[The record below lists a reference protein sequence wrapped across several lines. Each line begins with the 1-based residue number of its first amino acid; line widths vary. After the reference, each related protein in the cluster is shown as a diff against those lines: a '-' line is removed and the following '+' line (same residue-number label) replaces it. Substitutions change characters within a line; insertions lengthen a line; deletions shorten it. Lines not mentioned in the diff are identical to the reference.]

1 MGRQPSF
8 FIVLALSIAT
18 AAAAQSSVPE
28 PPDADLVVP
37 ELPPTPAR
45 ALTLE
50 QALAIADREA
60 SDLALLQLQIR
71 RSEAAERIAWAGIL
85 PVVTGTLT
93 YQRFDEPIQ
102 RTGVG
107 TVRDENQVS
116 GQISVSETL
125 SLRTMTAVRMAETTS
140 DVSRLSLEDARR
152 IAHGSI
158 ARVFFTVLAARRSA
172 ELTRSQIADAVRQLE
187 AARARAELGAGIGL
201 DVARAEVAAL
211 DAVRRTADADAA
223 LAAAWDQLGLALGLD
238 EPADARRSELDLPR
252 DEEQAMLQ
260 AQSQR
265 ADVRQAEA
273 SRRLAGLAVDDAWL
287 RLTPTINLSW
297 TGTLT
302 APTTLFNPDPAQW
315 IFAATLTVPFY
326 DGGVRYGAIHDAEL
340 SRSQS
345 DERLEALQRRVRV
358 EVRDALRRVAVSE
371 RTSRIA
377 ARQAEV
383 ARRAADAA
391 EETYRAGGSSGLEL
405 DAARQAAERA
415 ELSRILADLALESAR
430 VDLLTA
436 TGEI

>member
-152 IAHGSI
+152 IAH
-158 ARVFFTVLAARRSA
+158 
-172 ELTRSQIADAVRQLE
+172 
-187 AARARAELGAGIGL
+187 
-201 DVARAEVAAL
+201 
-211 DAVRRTADADAA
+211 
-223 LAAAWDQLGLALGLD
+223 
-238 EPADARRSELDLPR
+238 
-252 DEEQAMLQ
+252 
-260 AQSQR
+260 
-265 ADVRQAEA
+265 
-273 SRRLAGLAVDDAWL
+273 
-287 RLTPTINLSW
+287 
-297 TGTLT
+297 
-302 APTTLFNPDPAQW
+302 
-315 IFAATLTVPFY
+315 
-326 DGGVRYGAIHDAEL
+326 
-340 SRSQS
+340 
-345 DERLEALQRRVRV
+345 
-358 EVRDALRRVAVSE
+358 
-371 RTSRIA
+371 
-377 ARQAEV
+377 
-383 ARRAADAA
+383 
-391 EETYRAGGSSGLEL
+391 
-405 DAARQAAERA
+405 
-415 ELSRILADLALESAR
+415 
-430 VDLLTA
+430 
-436 TGEI
+436 